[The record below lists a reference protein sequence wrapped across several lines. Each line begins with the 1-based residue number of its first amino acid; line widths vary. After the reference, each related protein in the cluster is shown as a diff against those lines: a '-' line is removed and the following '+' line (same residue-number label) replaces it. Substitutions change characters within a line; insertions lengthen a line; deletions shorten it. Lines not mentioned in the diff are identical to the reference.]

1 MADVD
6 AASLAGRLRRLADE
20 LVDVGQDMARI
31 GEFGSV
37 AEGGGDLVRMAGVV
51 LAWADVIDG
60 PKHERLA
67 ESDA

>member
-20 LVDVGQDMARI
+20 LVDVGQDMVRI

-37 AEGGGDLVRMAGVV
+37 AEGGGDLVGMADVV
-51 LAWADVIDG
+51 LAWADVIDK